1 MSLPEDMVGTD
12 GLTEADKDSKLS
24 PGENLYEMLQTVA
37 ETINSTPS
45 LREELKGTQGWI
57 NAVIGIRTDDN
68 RMQQGVIIKDGKIT
82 VIKDKL
88 PEDAGA
94 TLVFATEQ
102 DLIDYQTATADD
114 ICRMILASR
123 VRVEGNQAL
132 YGYFNYLGTL
142 LSARDDIDT
151 SQAQAEEHHKENLR
165 LAEKA
170 GKPDRRIR
178 TERIAG
184 RLKAENVDPGVNWLD
199 DPYLAGYSL
208 DDFPRLKQF
217 KDDHLNTLPE
227 VSAEQGKL
235 LTDYF
240 IEHGYETK
248 KDGTPWDPNLRS
260 AEGFHYLMT
269 NKKPVIRPNGL
280 LAGTFTPNPICGS
293 VTQPYTIGWSI
304 WGELRTI
311 HGRELDP
318 YDISSETIET
328 LHKHVFPFWMHR
340 NLHQRWIEDINY
352 PLPAR
357 IADRLFCLNL
367 WSLVSLHP
375 GSPGFEKVVKMG
387 LKGIREEI
395 DRELKSDP
403 GADREKKNTLK
414 AMKISLD
421 AVSAYTRN
429 LAQQVGREVEME
441 TDPRRKRELE
451 RIEWTLL
458 HVPDNPARTLEEA
471 VQSIWIMFIGIG
483 LDNMDDDVALGR
495 LDQILQPYFE
505 ADIKKK
511 SSKQEREDYIKHTL
525 EVVGC
530 LFMRITSHRIGA
542 PTIASWQNSGAPPTS
557 STVVGGVKPDGTDG
571 VNDMTYIVLKV
582 AEMLCLNDPDM
593 DARYMPGVNSRTYL
607 KRVCEV
613 NYITCGTPAI
623 HNDEAV
629 IKAWSQYDGW
639 AIEDIRDWVP
649 CGCVEP
655 VLSGKHL
662 ACTGDVDSNLMA
674 PFAMALNNGYH
685 PVAMWHLG
693 PKTGQV
699 EDFKTFEEFYSAFQK
714 QFEFIYEQALI
725 GSRQLLKVHQQLM
738 PSPLY
743 STIMEGCVR
752 KGRGITRGGAKYNS
766 SGASLIALSD
776 VIDSLMVI
784 KKLVFEEK
792 KFTFRKLK
800 EAIDNNFEGYSKIH
814 ALVTTA
820 VPKFGSGD
828 QEAVDMA
835 NRVIG
840 MVADYLHKQ
849 DNGRGGHYSTGYRTN
864 NNHTVYGRVSGAS
877 PSGRLA
883 GKPFTSGLTPSPLA
897 SKNILDNLIDVAKL
911 DPLNCDNSYT
921 LNVRLAFPKTRTHEQ
936 NVDQATDYTKTYF
949 ERGGMQLQFNM
960 VDADTLKDA
969 MAHPD
974 YYPDLICRVS
984 GYTGYYVQMQRD
996 LQLEIIGRT
1005 EFEI

>member
-12 GLTEADKDSKLS
+12 GLTQDDKDSKLS

-57 NAVIGIRTDDN
+57 NAVIGIKTDDK

-82 VIKDKL
+82 VIKDKV

-142 LSARDDIDT
+142 LSAQDDIDA
-151 SQAQAEEHHKENLR
+151 SQAQAKEHRKENLC

-170 GKPDRRIR
+170 GKPNRRIR

-184 RLKAENVDPGVNWLD
+184 RLKAENVDPGVGWLD
-199 DPYLAGYSL
+199 DPYLAEYSL

-248 KDGTPWDPNLRS
+248 KDGTPWDPNLRM
-260 AEGFHYLMT
+260 AEGFRYLMA
-269 NKKPVIRPNGL
+269 NKKPVIRPDGL

-328 LHKHVFPFWMHR
+328 LHKYVFPFWMNR
-340 NLHQRWIEDINY
+340 NVHQVWIDKYDY
-352 PLPAR
+352 PLAAR

-367 WSLVSLHP
+367 WGLVSLNP
-375 GSPGFEKVVKMG
+375 GCPGFEKVVKIG

-395 DRELKSDP
+395 DRELESDP
-403 GADREKKNTLK
+403 GADQEKKNTLE

-421 AVSAYTRN
+421 AVSIYTRN
-429 LAQQVGREVEME
+429 LAQQIREEAKVE
-441 TDPRRKRELE
+441 TDPRRKKELE
-451 RIEWTLL
+451 QIERNLRR
-458 HVPDNPARTLEEA
+458 VPDNPARTLEEA
-471 VQSIWIMFIGIG
+471 VQTIWIMFISIG
-483 LDNMDDDVALGR
+483 LESMDDDVAIGR
-495 LDQILQPYFE
+495 MDQILQPYFE
-505 ADIKKK
+505 ADMKKK
-511 SSKQEREDYIKHTL
+511 SSKKEREDYIKHAL

-530 LFMRITSHRIGA
+530 LFMRVTSHRIGA
-542 PTIASWQNSGAPPTS
+542 PTIASWQNSGAPATS
-557 STVVGGVKPDGTDG
+557 TTIVGGVTPEGKDA
-571 VNDMTYIVLKV
+571 VNDMSYIVLKV
-582 AEMLCLNDPDM
+582 AEMLCLNDPNM
-593 DARYMPGVNSRTYL
+593 HARFMPGINSDTYL
-607 KRVCEV
+607 KRLCEV
-613 NYITCGTPAI
+613 NYITCGTPGI

-629 IKAWSQYDGW
+629 IKALTQDGW
-639 AIEDIRDWVP
+639 AIEDVRDWTP
-649 CGCVEP
+649 TGCVEP
-655 VLSGKHL
+655 VIPGKHL
-662 ACTGDVDSNLMA
+662 ACTGDIDSCLMA

-685 PVAMWHLG
+685 PVAMWDFG
-693 PKTGQV
+693 PKTGEL
-699 EDFKTFEEFYSAFQK
+699 EDFQTFEEFYGAFEG
-714 QFEFIYEQALI
+714 QFNFIYEQALI
-725 GSRQLLKVHQQLM
+725 GSHQLLKVHQQLV

-743 STIMEGCVR
+743 STVLEGCIK
-752 KGRGITRGGAKYNS
+752 KGRGMTRGGAKYNS

-792 KFTFRKLK
+792 KFTFRELK
-800 EAIDNNFEGYSKIH
+800 EALDKNYEGYSRIH
-814 ALVTTA
+814 ALVMNT

-828 QEAVDMA
+828 QEALDMA
-835 NRVIG
+835 NRVTH
-840 MVADYLHKQ
+840 MVADLLHNK
-849 DNGRGGHYSTGYRTN
+849 DNGRGGHYLTGYRTN

-883 GKPFTSGLTPSPLA
+883 GKPFTPGLTPSPSA
-897 SKNILDNLIDVAKL
+897 SKNILDNLLDVAKL
-911 DPLNCDNSYT
+911 DPLTLDNNIAF
-921 LNVRLAFPKTRTHEQ
+921 NVRLSFSEKNTYEENIDKVADI
-936 NVDQATDYTKTYF
+936 VKTYF
-949 ERGGMQLQFNM
+949 DQGGMQIQFIM
-960 VDADTLKDA
+960 VDTATLKDA
-969 MAHPD
+969 MAHPE
-974 YYPDLICRVS
+974 YYPDVIARVS

-996 LQLEIIGRT
+996 LQLEILGRSQ
-1005 EFEI
+1005 FGI